1 MNNEDLLARIKLL
14 EQENRVLQQ
23 TIDELQQEKQN
34 QYSFY
39 PTPVSFHPI
48 PMEYYISNLFWSNPA
63 NSFWNLPKRKTN
75 RRDPRYRYFEEYF
88 PGMVNDDDITLGYG
102 MMASEV
108 SPENEEE
115 NAELRQKVGDLKKK
129 IENLEKKLKQL
140 NSPLSYVV
148 VAIKDKARYDSPSAA
163 YELFEKEDYIFRNCE
178 QWKEN
183 VKELKDFLLREKQKA
198 MQPSLPRVLC
208 PTDQQM
214 ADAICSI
221 CGEGKPL
228 DDKQKWLGVCCMAR
242 ARYDYPYDIEACCNR
257 LAALPY
263 KTPLYKECDYDNVR
277 KLAVYGFASEPY
289 ERWKTYTPR
298 KTEKRHFDSCFY
310 VARELENAI
319 EIIVNS
325 Y

>member
-75 RRDPRYRYFEEYF
+75 RRDPRYRYFEENF

-148 VAIKDKARYDSPSAA
+148 VAIKDKARYDRPSAA

-183 VKELKDFLLREKQKA
+183 VKERGYVPEGGMELDGI
-198 MQPSLPRVLC
+198 MPSINPFDPNANR
-208 PTDQQM
+208 
-214 ADAICSI
+214 
-221 CGEGKPL
+221 EGKIATVL
-228 DDKQKWLGVCCMAR
+228 EKIKAFFHRFADISDGNFETDSSYVMSSTEQAMKQAADLVGKGQNVIQHIT
-242 ARYDYPYDIEACCNR
+242 IENHFH
-257 LAALPY
+257 
-263 KTPLYKECDYDNVR
+263 KESSVINIKPD
-277 KLAVYGFASEPY
+277 
-289 ERWKTYTPR
+289 ER
-298 KTEKRHFDSCFY
+298 
-310 VARELENAI
+310 
-319 EIIVNS
+319 
-325 Y
+325 